1 MGNMD
6 MSRFSCCSRD
16 FRHLSIEGAFARIAE
31 SGLRKVD
38 LWRGGT
44 HLSLDPSES
53 DPEAIKKAAEANGLQ
68 IANLGTYVGGG
79 FASNDRSVQEQ
90 ALKDLRRAID
100 LAVFFGSRS
109 IRARAGNDDPALID
123 RMAPWFQR
131 GAEYAAKYDIPMG
144 IENHGGAI
152 NGNPEVCVELF
163 EKVGSPYFG
172 VLYEPANLMHAGVD
186 YKYALGVMH
195 KHVVHVHF
203 KPSSG
208 MGDNYEKCMLGEGT
222 MDLQWIMV
230 HLERIGYQGDIAL
243 EYENVPE
250 PPETGLV
257 KWYEAAKAM

>member
-1 MGNMD
+1 ME

-16 FRHLSIEGAFARIAE
+16 FRHLRIENAFARIAE
-31 SGLRKVD
+31 TGLRKVD

-53 DPEAIKKAAEANGLQ
+53 DPEAIKKAAEAAGLK
-68 IANLGTYVGGG
+68 IVNLGTYVGAG
-79 FASNDRSVQEQ
+79 FASDDPSVQEQ
-90 ALKDLRRAID
+90 ALRDMVRAID
-100 LAVFFGSRS
+100 LAVLFGSRS

-123 RMAPWFQR
+123 RMVPWFQR
-131 GAEYAAKYDIPMG
+131 GAEYAAEHGILMG

-203 KPSSG
+203 KPSRGIGESFAL
-208 MGDNYEKCMLGEGT
+208 CMLGEGT
-222 MDLQWIMV
+222 MDLSWIV
-230 HLERIGYQGDIAL
+230 EHLERIGYQGDIAL
-243 EYENVPE
+243 EYENMTE
-250 PPETGLV
+250 APETGLK
-257 KWYEAAKAM
+257 KWYDAAKAM